1 MSGLCLYL
9 SGSLEFS
16 DSAIWQNYNLNYYRF
31 PSPTTRLC
39 FCIFIFPDDRL
50 LSWHSTS
57 KDKNTGTCMWVQ
69 SWPSETREGSFFILS
84 LALPV
89 AVPLHCELPLAN
101 GVGWPQ
107 DRKHRCYCHAL
118 LSPGSSYTPTTHGLC
133 WMVSHFQA
141 SVFLPDLGGGGR
153 RMAGGTQDAG
163 ARNQALTVDQMTVG
177 TPQSGCHILAL
188 FYFLIFFY
196 WLCFNPVLLPV
207 ICFSGLQGRR
217 GSQNRSKED
226 ASSLLVFGSS
236 SNCQMPDGG
245 CWTNGGSKK
254 MNLCSG
260 CLPLWVPSWQSKRK
274 SAEGVTAWKS
284 PWPSRDADK
293 ALSLGGSI

>member
-141 SVFLPDLGGGGR
+141 SVFLPDLGGGG
-153 RMAGGTQDAG
+153 
-163 ARNQALTVDQMTVG
+163 VG
-177 TPQSGCHILAL
+177 
-188 FYFLIFFY
+188 
-196 WLCFNPVLLPV
+196 W
-207 ICFSGLQGRR
+207 QG
-217 GSQNRSKED
+217 
-226 ASSLLVFGSS
+226 VH
-236 SNCQMPDGG
+236 
-245 CWTNGGSKK
+245 K
-254 MNLCSG
+254 MQG
-260 CLPLWVPSWQSKRK
+260 PEIKH
-274 SAEGVTAWKS
+274 
-284 PWPSRDADK
+284 
-293 ALSLGGSI
+293 

>member
-1 MSGLCLYL
+1 MGLAGLRTANTAATATPSCLL
-9 SGSLEFS
+9 GPHTHPPPTASAGWSL
-16 DSAIWQNYNLNYYRF
+16 
-31 PSPTTRLC
+31 
-39 FCIFIFPDDRL
+39 
-50 LSWHSTS
+50 TS
-57 KDKNTGTCMWVQ
+57 RPQ
-69 SWPSETREGSFFILS
+69 S
-84 LALPV
+84 
-89 AVPLHCELPLAN
+89 
-101 GVGWPQ
+101 
-107 DRKHRCYCHAL
+107 
-118 LSPGSSYTPTTHGLC
+118 SSQT
-133 WMVSHFQA
+133 W
-141 SVFLPDLGGGGR
+141 GGGR

-163 ARNQALTVDQMTVG
+163 ARNQALTVDQMTLG

-217 GSQNRSKED
+217 GSQNRSKEN

-254 MNLCSG
+254 TNLCSG